1 MSGRSQGNVWGK
13 RVGKLV
19 LVLVSIPL
27 LWWTF
32 RQVPFSQVW
41 ITLRQVAGAQV
52 GLWLIFNA
60 GLVILM
66 TGRWWMIL
74 RALGYRLPYLA
85 LTEYR
90 LAAFAVSYFTPGPQF
105 GGEPVQVLALRQR
118 HQVPGTTGT
127 ASVGLERLLDLIAN
141 FSFLVIGMVLALVG
155 TQLPGFG
162 RTPGV
167 IFAVGLLVIPLGYL
181 ILMLGGQRP
190 LGAMIGRL
198 PTRLCQNRFVL
209 MLQEV
214 ESEMSYFCLAY
225 PTTVLAASLV
235 SLCSWAGMVFEFW
248 LLARILGLDLSL
260 IQAVSALVAAR
271 MAFLA
276 PLPGGLGVLEASQVM
291 AMQTLGVDPSYGI
304 SISLLIRLRDVL
316 FGVGGLLVVLWI
328 ARGRRLPDVRNH

>member
-19 LVLVSIPL
+19 LVLVPIPL

-41 ITLRQVAGAQV
+41 IVLRQVAGAQA

-60 GLVILM
+60 GLVFLM
-66 TGRWWMIL
+66 TGRWWLIL
-74 RALGYRLPYLA
+74 RALGYRLPYLF
-85 LTEYR
+85 LTGYR

-141 FSFLVIGMVLALVG
+141 FSFLVIGMVLALIG
-155 TQLPGFG
+155 ARDPGVWRG
-162 RTPGV
+162 PGV
-167 IFAVGLLVIPLGYL
+167 IFAVGVLCFPLGYL
-181 ILMLGGQRP
+181 ILMLAGRQP
-190 LGAMIGRL
+190 LVAIIGRL
-198 PTRLCQNRFVL
+198 PPRSRQNRFIL
-209 MLQEV
+209 MLQNV
-214 ESEMSYFCLAY
+214 ESEMSHFCVAY
-225 PTTVLAASLV
+225 PITVLAASLV
-235 SLCSWAGMVFEFW
+235 SLSAWVGMVFEYW
-248 LLARILGLDLSL
+248 MLARILGLELGL
-260 IQAVSALVAAR
+260 IQVVSALVAAR
-271 MAFLA
+271 LAFLT
-276 PLPGGLGVLEASQVM
+276 PLPGGLGALEASQVL

-328 ARGRRLPDVRNH
+328 AQGRRLPDVRNH